1 MSWTR
6 IRIDARH
13 ALTMTAPGGLAMPT
27 ATTGIARDDPIEM
40 LFERGVTDGLPA
52 VPPTRQ
58 RVDQMLESAPW
69 RRPDELIGLLGPQM
83 GRATVEKVAVNAV
96 MAGCKPE
103 YFPVVLAGVEGLCDA
118 AFCAHGLSITLMSGA
133 PLAIIN
139 GPVRNQIGLNSG
151 HNALGHGFRAN
162 ATIGRALR
170 LVTINI
176 GGARPHGLT
185 KATLGHPGQYSF
197 LLAENE
203 EVSSWEP
210 LHVERGFS
218 KADSVITLFGGTGF
232 FQIVDFASNTA
243 ERLLSIIGGT
253 MGGGINNY
261 REYPLMSD
269 TVLVLSPEHAETIAR
284 DGWSKRDVRNYLYEN
299 VVRQQPAQSILQ
311 PPRGRAAKWTTAE
324 GAARKFRSPDTIIV
338 VVAGGTAGR
347 LSAVIPGWV
356 SEELAGSAPV
366 SKLIRLE

>member
-1 MSWTR
+1 M
-6 IRIDARH
+6 
-13 ALTMTAPGGLAMPT
+13 
-27 ATTGIARDDPIEM
+27 ATTQSEVVEDDPIEL
-40 LFERGVTDGLPA
+40 LFQRGVTDGLPV
-52 VPPTRQ
+52 VPPTRE
-58 RVDQMLESAPW
+58 RVDRMLAAAPG
-69 RRPDELIGLLGPQM
+69 RRRDELIGVLGPQM
-83 GRATVEKVAVNAV
+83 GRATVEKVAINAV

-103 YFPVVLAGVEGLCDA
+103 YFPVVLAGVEALCDA

-139 GPVRNQIGLNSG
+139 GPVRNRIGLNSG

-170 LVTINI
+170 LVTMNI
-176 GGARPHGLT
+176 GGARPHGVT

-197 LLAENE
+197 LVAEYE
-203 EVSSWEP
+203 EASPWEP
-210 LHVERGFS
+210 FHVQRGFR

-243 ERLLSIIGGT
+243 EKLLSTIGGT
-253 MGGGINNY
+253 MGCINSY

-269 TVLVLSPEHAETIAR
+269 TVLVLSPEHAATIAR
-284 DGWSKRDVRNYLYEN
+284 DGWSKRDVSNYLYET
-299 VVRQQPAQSILQ
+299 VVRQQPPQGILG
-311 PPRGRAAKWTTAE
+311 PPRGRVARWTTAE
-324 GAARKFRSPDTIIV
+324 GATRKFRSPESIIV
-338 VVAGGTAGR
+338 LVAGGTAGR

-356 SEELAGSAPV
+356 SEELAGSSPV

>member
-1 MSWTR
+1 MAT
-6 IRIDARH
+6 A
-13 ALTMTAPGGLAMPT
+13 TMPGGP
-27 ATTGIARDDPIEM
+27 DDAIEM
-40 LFERGVTDGLPA
+40 LYERGVTDGLPV
-52 VPPTRQ
+52 VPPTRE
-58 RVDQMLESAPW
+58 RVDRMLARVPW
-69 RRPDELIGLLGPQM
+69 RRRDDLIGLLGPQM

-103 YFPVVLAGVEGLCDA
+103 YFPVVLAGVEGLCDT

-170 LVTINI
+170 LVTMNI
-176 GGARPHGLT
+176 GGARPHGVT

-197 LLAENE
+197 LVAENE
-203 EVSSWEP
+203 EVSPWEA
-210 LHVERGFS
+210 LHVERGF
-218 KADSVITLFGGTGF
+218 KKEDSVITLFGGTGF
-232 FQIVDFASNTA
+232 FQVADFASNTA
-243 ERLLSIIGGT
+243 ERLVSTIGGT

-269 TVLVLSPEHAETIAR
+269 TVLVLSPEHASTIAR
-284 DGWSKRDVRNYLYEN
+284 DGWSKRDVRNYLFET
-299 VVRQQPAQSILQ
+299 VVRQQPPQSILA
-311 PPRGRAAKWTTAE
+311 PPRGRAGRWTTGE
-324 GAARKFRSPDTIIV
+324 GAARKFRSPDTLLV

-366 SKLIRLE
+366 SKLIRME

>member
-1 MSWTR
+1 
-6 IRIDARH
+6 
-13 ALTMTAPGGLAMPT
+13 MPT
-27 ATTGIARDDPIEM
+27 PTISFAKDDPIEM

-52 VPPTRQ
+52 VPPTRE
-58 RVDQMLESAPW
+58 RVDLMLAAVP
-69 RRPDELIGLLGPQM
+69 RRRRDELIGTLGPQM
-83 GRATVEKVAVNAV
+83 GRVTVEKIAINAV

-103 YFPVVLAGVEGLCDA
+103 YFPVVLAGVEALCDP

-139 GPVRNQIGLNSG
+139 GPARNQIGLNSG

-170 LVTINI
+170 LVTMNI

-197 LLAENE
+197 LVAENE
-203 EVSSWEP
+203 EVSPWEP
-210 LHVERGFS
+210 LHVERGF
-218 KADSVITLFGGTGF
+218 KKEDSVITLFGGTGF

-243 ERLLSIIGGT
+243 ERLVSTIGGT
-253 MGGGINNY
+253 MASINNF

-269 TVLVLSPEHAETIAR
+269 TVLVLSPEHARTIAR
-284 DGWSKRDVRNYLYEN
+284 DGWSRRDVRSYLYET
-299 VVRQQPAQSILQ
+299 VVRQQPAQAILG
-311 PPRGRAAKWTTAE
+311 PPRGRAANWTTSN
-324 GAARKFRSPDTIIV
+324 GAVRKFRSPDALII

-356 SEELAGSAPV
+356 GEELAGSTPV
-366 SKLIRLE
+366 SKVIRFE